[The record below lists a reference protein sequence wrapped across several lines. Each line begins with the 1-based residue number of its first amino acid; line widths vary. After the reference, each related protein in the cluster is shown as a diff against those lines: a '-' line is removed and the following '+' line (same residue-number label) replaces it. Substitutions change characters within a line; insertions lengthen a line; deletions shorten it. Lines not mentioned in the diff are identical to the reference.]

1 MWKLILKNLWSRR
14 RRNGWLLA
22 ELILVA
28 ILSWYIFDPV
38 MVVTYE
44 RHLPL
49 GYDADR
55 LCMVSVGMLPQE
67 APGYEPQAA
76 DSASLMQTYLNLVD
90 RARQHPDVEQATPVL
105 SFVYPGAMGTGTSSF
120 IAEGDSVAHT
130 ALFIEFLP
138 HTHFFETYGFQSGKG
153 SMSAAQLSDLD
164 NGDYYI
170 MTEDLL
176 EGMFRTHIYR
186 NQRCWKVNGTDTCYT
201 AVKGTVKSCKYLSDK
216 RPVPIVFMSLQNPDI
231 LSSLDNMRIVVRLKE
246 GVRMERFLH
255 DFRPWMLRQLRIGN
269 LYARELQSYDEI
281 NAAREFSDSTVLYRR
296 SLSIAL
302 FFLVN
307 LCLGVIGTFWMQTRT
322 RREEVGVMLS
332 YGATPHR
339 IRLLLLGEGT
349 ALTTLATFIGCFI
362 YLQYA
367 FSEGL
372 NTGSSLMEAV
382 TPSWVDNFGL
392 HFFFVSLMVYVILL
406 LLVWIGIYIPA
417 RRISSI
423 SPTEAL
429 RDE

>member
-105 SFVYPGAMGTGTSSF
+105 SFVYPGAMGNGTSSF

-201 AVKGTVKSCKYLSDK
+201 AVKGTVKSCKYLSNK
-216 RPVPIVFMSLQNPDI
+216 RPVPIVFMPLQNPDI
-231 LSSLDNMRIVVRLKE
+231 RSSLDNMRIVVRLKE

-255 DFRPWMLRQLRIGN
+255 DFRSWMLRQLRIGN

-392 HFFFVSLMVYVILL
+392 HFFFVSLMVYVILQL
-406 LLVWIGIYIPA
+406 VVWIGIYIPA

>member
-105 SFVYPGAMGTGTSSF
+105 SFVYPGAMGNGTSSF

-176 EGMFRTHIYR
+176 EGMFCTHIYR
-186 NQRCWKVNGTDTCYT
+186 NQRCWKVNGADTCYT

-216 RPVPIVFMSLQNPDI
+216 RPVPIVFMPLQNPDI
-231 LSSLDNMRIVVRLKE
+231 RSSLDNMRIVVRLKE

-281 NAAREFSDSTVLYRR
+281 NAAREFSDSTVLYCR

-392 HFFFVSLMVYVILL
+392 HFFLVSLMVYVILL
-406 LLVWIGIYIPA
+406 LVVWIGIYISA

>member
-90 RARQHPDVEQATPVL
+90 RTRQHPDVEQATPVL
-105 SFVYPGAMGTGTSSF
+105 SFVYPGAMGNGTSSF

-216 RPVPIVFMSLQNPDI
+216 RPVPIVFMPLQNPDI
-231 LSSLDNMRIVVRLKE
+231 RSSLDNMRIVVRLKE

-269 LYARELQSYDEI
+269 LYARELQSYNEI

-372 NTGSSLMEAV
+372 NAGSSLMEAV

-392 HFFFVSLMVYVILL
+392 HFFLVSLMVYVILL
-406 LLVWIGIYIPA
+406 LVVWIGIYIPA

>member
-49 GYDADR
+49 GYDTDR

-67 APGYEPQAA
+67 ASGYEPQAA
-76 DSASLMQTYLNLVD
+76 DSASLVQAYLNLVD
-90 RARQHPDVEQATPVL
+90 RVRRHPDVEQATPVL
-105 SFVYPGAMGTGTSSF
+105 SFVYPGAMGIGTSSF

-164 NGDYYI
+164 NGYYYI

-176 EGMFRTHIYR
+176 EGMFRTHTYR
-186 NQRCWKVNGTDTCYT
+186 NQRCWKVTGTDTCYT
-201 AVKGTVKSCKYLSDK
+201 AVKGTVKVCKYLSDK
-216 RPVPIVFMSLQNPDI
+216 RPVPIVFMPLQNPDI
-231 LSSLDNMRIVVRLKE
+231 RSRLDNMRIVVRLKE
-246 GVRMERFLH
+246 GVRMGRFLH

-281 NAAREFSDSTVLYRR
+281 NAAREFDSTMLYRCN
-296 SLSIAL
+296 LSIAL

-332 YGATPHR
+332 FGATPHR

-372 NTGSSLMEAV
+372 NMGNSLAEV
-382 TPSWVDNFGL
+382 VIDWIDNFGL
-392 HFFFVSLMVYVILL
+392 HFFLVSLMVYVILL
-406 LLVWIGIYIPA
+406 LVVWIGIYIPA

>member
-105 SFVYPGAMGTGTSSF
+105 SFVYPGAMGNGTSSF

-216 RPVPIVFMSLQNPDI
+216 RPVPIVFMPLQNPDI
-231 LSSLDNMRIVVRLKE
+231 RSSLDNMRIVVRLKE

-362 YLQYA
+362 CLQYA

-406 LLVWIGIYIPA
+406 LVVWIGIYIPA

>member
-216 RPVPIVFMSLQNPDI
+216 RPVPIVFMPLQNPDI

-392 HFFFVSLMVYVILL
+392 HFFLVSLMVYVILL
-406 LLVWIGIYIPA
+406 LVVWIGIYIPA

>member
-105 SFVYPGAMGTGTSSF
+105 SFVYPGAMGNGTSSF

-176 EGMFRTHIYR
+176 EGMFRTYIYR
-186 NQRCWKVNGTDTCYT
+186 NQRCWKVNGADTCYT

-216 RPVPIVFMSLQNPDI
+216 RPVPIVFMPLQNPDI
-231 LSSLDNMRIVVRLKE
+231 RSSLDNMRIVVRLKE
-246 GVRMERFLH
+246 GVRMEHFLH

-372 NTGSSLMEAV
+372 NAGSSLMEAV

-392 HFFFVSLMVYVILL
+392 HFFLVSLMVYVILL
-406 LLVWIGIYIPA
+406 LVVWIGIYIPA

>member
-216 RPVPIVFMSLQNPDI
+216 RPVPIVFMPLQNPDI
-231 LSSLDNMRIVVRLKE
+231 RSSLDNMRIVVRLKE

-382 TPSWVDNFGL
+382 TPGWVDNFGL

-406 LLVWIGIYIPA
+406 LVVWIGIYIPA
-417 RRISSI
+417 HRISSI

>member
-55 LCMVSVGMLPQE
+55 LCMVSVGMLSQE
-67 APGYEPQAA
+67 APGYETQAA

-105 SFVYPGAMGTGTSSF
+105 SFVYPGAMGNGTSSF

-216 RPVPIVFMSLQNPDI
+216 RPVPIVFMPLQNPDI
-231 LSSLDNMRIVVRLKE
+231 RSSLDNMRIVVRLKE

-406 LLVWIGIYIPA
+406 LVVWIGIYIPA
-417 RRISSI
+417 HRISSI

>member
-176 EGMFRTHIYR
+176 EGMFRTHTYR
-186 NQRCWKVNGTDTCYT
+186 NQRCWKVTGTDTCYT
-201 AVKGTVKSCKYLSDK
+201 AVKGTVKVCKYLSDK
-216 RPVPIVFMSLQNPDI
+216 RPVPIVFMPLQNPDI
-231 LSSLDNMRIVVRLKE
+231 RSRLDNMRIVVRLKE
-246 GVRMERFLH
+246 GVRMGRFLH

-281 NAAREFSDSTVLYRR
+281 NAAREFDSTMLYRCN
-296 SLSIAL
+296 LSIAL

-332 YGATPHR
+332 FGATPHR

-372 NTGSSLMEAV
+372 NMGNSLAEV
-382 TPSWVDNFGL
+382 VIDWIDNFGL
-392 HFFFVSLMVYVILL
+392 HFFLVSLMVYVILL
-406 LLVWIGIYIPA
+406 LVVWIGIYIPA

>member
-105 SFVYPGAMGTGTSSF
+105 SFVYPGAMGNGTSSF

-216 RPVPIVFMSLQNPDI
+216 RPVPIVFMPLQNPDI
-231 LSSLDNMRIVVRLKE
+231 RSSLDNMRIVVRLKE

-406 LLVWIGIYIPA
+406 LVVWIGIYIPA
-417 RRISSI
+417 HRISSI

>member
-164 NGDYYI
+164 YGDYYI

-216 RPVPIVFMSLQNPDI
+216 RPVPIVFMPLQNPDI
-231 LSSLDNMRIVVRLKE
+231 RSSLDNMRIVVRLKE

-296 SLSIAL
+296 NLSIAL

-406 LLVWIGIYIPA
+406 LVVWIGIYIPA
-417 RRISSI
+417 HRISSI

>member
-76 DSASLMQTYLNLVD
+76 DSASVMQTYLNLVD

-105 SFVYPGAMGTGTSSF
+105 SFVYPGAMGNGTSSF

-201 AVKGTVKSCKYLSDK
+201 AVKGTVKSCKYLSNK
-216 RPVPIVFMSLQNPDI
+216 RPVPIVFMPLQNPDI
-231 LSSLDNMRIVVRLKE
+231 RSSLDNMRIVVRLKE
-246 GVRMERFLH
+246 GVRMEHFLH

-392 HFFFVSLMVYVILL
+392 HFFLVSLMVYVILL
-406 LLVWIGIYIPA
+406 LVVWIGIYIPA

>member
-55 LCMVSVGMLPQE
+55 LCMVSVTMFHQE
-67 APGYEPQAA
+67 ASGYEPQAA
-76 DSASLMQTYLNLVD
+76 DSASLVQAYLNLVD
-90 RARQHPDVEQATPVL
+90 RVRRHPDVEQATPVL
-105 SFVYPGAMGTGTSSF
+105 SFVYPGAMGIGTSSF

-164 NGDYYI
+164 NGYYYI

-176 EGMFRTHIYR
+176 EGMFRTHTYR
-186 NQRCWKVNGTDTCYT
+186 NQRCWKVTGTDTCYT
-201 AVKGTVKSCKYLSDK
+201 AVKGTVKVCKYLSDK
-216 RPVPIVFMSLQNPDI
+216 RPVPIVFMPLQNPDI
-231 LSSLDNMRIVVRLKE
+231 RSRLDNMRIVVRLKE
-246 GVRMERFLH
+246 GVRMGRFLH

-281 NAAREFSDSTVLYRR
+281 NAAREFDSTMLYRCN
-296 SLSIAL
+296 LSIAL

-332 YGATPHR
+332 FGATPHR

-372 NTGSSLMEAV
+372 NMGNSLAEV
-382 TPSWVDNFGL
+382 VIDWIDNFGL
-392 HFFFVSLMVYVILL
+392 HFFLVSLMVYVILL
-406 LLVWIGIYIPA
+406 LVVWIGIYIPA

>member
-67 APGYEPQAA
+67 APGYETQAA

-216 RPVPIVFMSLQNPDI
+216 RPVPIVFMPLQNPDI
-231 LSSLDNMRIVVRLKE
+231 RSSLDNMRIVVRLKE

-406 LLVWIGIYIPA
+406 LVVWIGIYIPA
-417 RRISSI
+417 CRISSI

>member
-105 SFVYPGAMGTGTSSF
+105 SFVYPGAMGNGTSSF

-201 AVKGTVKSCKYLSDK
+201 AVKGTVKSCKYLSNK
-216 RPVPIVFMSLQNPDI
+216 RPVPIVFMPLQNPDI
-231 LSSLDNMRIVVRLKE
+231 RSSLDNMRIVVRLKE
-246 GVRMERFLH
+246 GVRMEHFLH
-255 DFRPWMLRQLRIGN
+255 DFRSWMLRQLRIGN

-392 HFFFVSLMVYVILL
+392 HFFLVSLMVYVILL
-406 LLVWIGIYIPA
+406 LVVWIGIYIPA

>member
-164 NGDYYI
+164 NGGYYI

-406 LLVWIGIYIPA
+406 LVVWIGIYIPA